1 VLIFS
6 WIILFLRSSGAV
18 DAPARGRATDA
29 AAAVAPTDAAGT
41 IATDAPS
48 TTKGPDAEASDPVL
62 EPSI

>member
-6 WIILFLRSSGAV
+6 WIILFLRSSGAMHTSTRGPAT
-18 DAPARGRATDA
+18 DAPAEI
-29 AAAVAPTDAAGT
+29 VP
-41 IATDAPS
+41 TDAPS